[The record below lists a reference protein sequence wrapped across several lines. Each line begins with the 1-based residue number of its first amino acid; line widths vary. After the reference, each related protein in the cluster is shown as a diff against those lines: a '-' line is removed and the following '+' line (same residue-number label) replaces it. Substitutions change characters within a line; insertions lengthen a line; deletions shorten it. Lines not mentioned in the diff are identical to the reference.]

1 MDKSTVYPITSNAEV
16 LRFVIIGAS
25 EAGQKAAR
33 NVIQENPDAHITLVS
48 AQSELLNDI
57 LAEHPQIVF
66 TEREYTKADL
76 QNTDFVIA
84 ATGNAV
90 LNNKIQ
96 EESQVLGKWVKVV
109 NARVAEQPRENG
121 GKKYRNLTFQIAV
134 VFLAVFFGYSLSGF
148 ITVDELTGFVQEIPV
163 AFYIMLA
170 VGFFAQLVDG
180 AVGLGYGV
188 TCSTS
193 MMLFGVNLASISGSI
208 HTAEMFSSAVSGYSH
223 YKFGN
228 VNKRLFLWLVI
239 PGVIGAVAGS
249 LLLIYLGDKYENIAY
264 SIVSS
269 YTFLIG
275 IRLIYIAFKKNIT
288 KKSLNSTGALG
299 FAGGFFDAFG
309 GGGWGPIVTST
320 LLAKGRKSK
329 YVVGTVSLAEFF
341 VTLTASLVFF
351 TSLGVKYGYIVVG
364 LIVGGMLAAPIAAR
378 FAGKLPQKAA
388 ILAVAVLVMIS
399 SLRVFIKFFG

>member
-1 MDKSTVYPITSNAEV
+1 MIKSTLYPAEPKTKR
-16 LRFVIIGAS
+16 LRYVIIGS
-25 EAGQKAAR
+25 GEAGQKA
-33 NVIQENPDAHITLVS
+33 VEKTVKDNPGAEI
-48 AQSELLNDI
+48 I
-57 LAEHPQIVF
+57 LF
-66 TEREYTKADL
+66 TQLSVNGALGEYPDVVVLEKEYAKTDL
-76 QNTDFVIA
+76 QNADFVIA
-84 ATGNAV
+84 VTGNAI
-90 LNNKIQ
+90 LNKKIQ
-96 EESQVLGKWVKVV
+96 NEANALGKWVKLGDTEIKKHV
-109 NARVAEQPRENG
+109 ENNS
-121 GKKYRNLTFQIAV
+121 KKYRNLTFQIAV

-148 ITVDELTGFVQEIPV
+148 ITFNEFSGFVQEIPV

-228 VNKRLFLWLVI
+228 VNKKLFLWLVI

-275 IRLIYIAFKKNIT
+275 IRLIYIAFKKDIT
-288 KKSLNSTGALG
+288 KKPLNSTGPLG

-351 TSLGVKYGYIVVG
+351 SSLGVKYGYIVIG
-364 LIVGGMLAAPIAAR
+364 LILGGMLAAPIAAR
-378 FAGKLPQKAA
+378 LAGRLPQKTA
-388 ILAVAVLVMIS
+388 ILAVAALVMIS

>member
-1 MDKSTVYPITSNAEV
+1 MIKSTLYPVEAKTKR
-16 LRFVIIGAS
+16 LRYVIIGNG
-25 EAGQKAAR
+25 EAGQKAAEKTAR
-33 NVIQENPDAHITLVS
+33 DNPGAEIILFTQLFVNDAF
-48 AQSELLNDI
+48 AQYLDVVVLEK
-57 LAEHPQIVF
+57 
-66 TEREYTKADL
+66 EYVKTDL
-76 QNTDFVIA
+76 QNADFIIA
-84 ATGNAV
+84 ATGDAI
-90 LNNKIQ
+90 LNKKIQ
-96 EESQVLGKWVKVV
+96 HEANALGKWVKLGDT
-109 NARVAEQPRENG
+109 EIKKHLENN

-148 ITVDELTGFVQEIPV
+148 ITFDEFSGFVQEIPV

-228 VNKRLFLWLVI
+228 VNKKLFLWLVI

-264 SIVSS
+264 AIVSS

-275 IRLIYIAFKKNIT
+275 IRLIYIAFKKDIT
-288 KKSLNSTGALG
+288 KKPLNSTGPLG

-351 TSLGVKYGYIVVG
+351 SSLGVKYGYIVVG
-364 LIVGGMLAAPIAAR
+364 LILGGMLAAPIAAR
-378 FAGKLPQKAA
+378 LSGRLPQKAA

>member
-1 MDKSTVYPITSNAEV
+1 MDKSTLYPVEV
-16 LRFVIIGAS
+16 KTDRLRFVIVGGN
-25 EAGQKAAR
+25 ETGQKVALKTAKD
-33 NVIQENPDAHITLVS
+33 NPGAEIILFAQQSVNGLLAQNPDV
-48 AQSELLNDI
+48 
-57 LAEHPQIVF
+57 IVL
-66 TEREYTKADL
+66 EKEYTKADL
-76 QNTDFVIA
+76 QTADFIIA
-84 ATGNAV
+84 ATDDAV
-90 LNNKIQ
+90 LNKSLQ
-96 EESQVLGKWVKVV
+96 DDAHTLGKWIKVEAGTV
-109 NARVAEQPRENG
+109 TKLPKENG

-148 ITVDELTGFVQEIPV
+148 ITVAELTGFAQEIPA

-223 YKFGN
+223 YRFGN

-249 LLLIYLGDKYENIAY
+249 MLLIYLGDKYENIAY

-275 IRLIYIAFKKNIT
+275 IRLIYIAFKKDIT
-288 KKSLNSTGALG
+288 KKPLNSTGALG

-351 TSLGVKYGYIVVG
+351 SSLGVKYGYIVVG
-364 LIVGGMLAAPIAAR
+364 LILGGMLAAPIAAR
-378 FAGKLPQKAA
+378 LAGRLPQKAA
-388 ILAVAVLVMIS
+388 ILAVATLVMIS

>member
-1 MDKSTVYPITSNAEV
+1 MEKSTLFPVEKIEA
-16 LRFVIIGAS
+16 LRFVIIGGGEAGKRVARLTAQANPGALITLFTQQSAPEHGVQSLHPEVVVLQKNYS
-25 EAGQKAAR
+25 EADLHAA
-33 NVIQENPDAHITLVS
+33 
-48 AQSELLNDI
+48 
-57 LAEHPQIVF
+57 
-66 TEREYTKADL
+66 
-76 QNTDFVIA
+76 DFVIA
-84 ATGNAV
+84 ATDSPRQ
-90 LNNKIQ
+90 NKIIQ
-96 EESQVLGKWVKVV
+96 DQAHALGKWVRSETVLHTAVEK
-109 NARVAEQPRENG
+109 ENG

-134 VFLAVFFGYSLSGF
+134 VFLAVFFGYSLSGLV
-148 ITVDELTGFVQEIPV
+148 TVTELTGFVTEIPA

-223 YKFGN
+223 YRFGN
-228 VNKRLFLWLVI
+228 VNKRLFFWLVV

-288 KKSLNSTGALG
+288 KKPLNSTGTLG

-320 LLAKGRKSK
+320 LLAKGRRSK

-351 TSLGVKYGYIVVG
+351 SSLGVKYGYIVVG
-364 LIVGGMLAAPIAAR
+364 LILGGMLAAPIAAR
-378 FAGKLPQKAA
+378 LAGKLPQKAA
-388 ILAVAVLVMIS
+388 ILAVAALVMIS

>member
-1 MDKSTVYPITSNAEV
+1 
-16 LRFVIIGAS
+16 
-25 EAGQKAAR
+25 
-33 NVIQENPDAHITLVS
+33 
-48 AQSELLNDI
+48 
-57 LAEHPQIVF
+57 
-66 TEREYTKADL
+66 
-76 QNTDFVIA
+76 
-84 ATGNAV
+84 
-90 LNNKIQ
+90 
-96 EESQVLGKWVKVV
+96 
-109 NARVAEQPRENG
+109 
-121 GKKYRNLTFQIAV
+121 
-134 VFLAVFFGYSLSGF
+134 
-148 ITVDELTGFVQEIPV
+148 
-163 AFYIMLA
+163 
-170 VGFFAQLVDG
+170 
-180 AVGLGYGV
+180 
-188 TCSTS
+188 
-193 MMLFGVNLASISGSI
+193 MLFGVNLASISGSI

-228 VNKRLFLWLVI
+228 VNKKLFLWLVI

-264 SIVSS
+264 AIVSS

-275 IRLIYIAFKKNIT
+275 IRLIYIAFKKDIT
-288 KKSLNSTGALG
+288 KKPLNSTGPLG

-351 TSLGVKYGYIVVG
+351 SSLGVKYGYIVVG
-364 LIVGGMLAAPIAAR
+364 LILGGMLAAPIAAR
-378 FAGKLPQKAA
+378 LAGRLPQKAA

>member
-1 MDKSTVYPITSNAEV
+1 MDKSTLFPAEKTGR
-16 LRFVIIGAS
+16 LHFVIISGN
-25 EAGQKAAR
+25 EVGQKLAEETA
-33 NVIQENPDAHITLVS
+33 QDNPGAHITLLTQQ
-48 AQSELLNDI
+48 AQAKNGA
-57 LAEHPQIVF
+57 LARYPDVVVLY
-66 TEREYTKADL
+66 REYTKTEL
-76 QNTDFVIA
+76 QNADFVIA
-84 ATGNAV
+84 ATGDAV
-90 LNNKIQ
+90 LNKSIQ
-96 EESQVLGKWVKVV
+96 QDAHTLGKWVKVE
-109 NARVAEQPRENG
+109 NPEQAKASRENG

-148 ITVDELTGFVQEIPV
+148 ITFTELTGFMQEIPA

-223 YKFGN
+223 YRFGN

-288 KKSLNSTGALG
+288 KKPLNSTGALG

-378 FAGKLPQKAA
+378 LAGRLPQKAA
-388 ILAVAVLVMIS
+388 ILAVATLVMIS